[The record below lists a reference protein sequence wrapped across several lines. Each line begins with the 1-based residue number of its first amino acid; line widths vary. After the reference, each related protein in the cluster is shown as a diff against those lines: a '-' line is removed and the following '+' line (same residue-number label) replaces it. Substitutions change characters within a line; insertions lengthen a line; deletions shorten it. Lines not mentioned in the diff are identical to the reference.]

1 MSRRWGVLISM
12 SINGLL
18 QSLLART
25 RALEIL
31 PWVLALVFTAA
42 IAYRLAE
49 LTWRVVPLTELHETV
64 PPETSNVVAPVRAA
78 VPESSVSQWSLF
90 GKVEVAPVAQV
101 EEQVV
106 VPETRLNL
114 TLLGVIAST
123 TKSTAKA
130 IISDPSGNEDYY
142 SVGMPVPGGA
152 TVDEIH
158 EDYVMLRRN
167 NRLEVLRLPQ
177 DDESGTMGR
186 PSGMSY
192 TPEAPARRVPPP
204 SVGGDNRSTG
214 AMLRQY
220 RDALNQDPQS
230 VFDLVRA
237 EPYREGDRVVG
248 YRISPGRD
256 RQLLARFGLRSGDV
270 VTAINGVRLDNPMR
284 GLEVMQNLQTASQM
298 SLEVIRNGV
307 TQNFSFNVE

>member
-1 MSRRWGVLISM
+1 M
-12 SINGLL
+12 
-18 QSLLART
+18 LART
-25 RALEIL
+25 RALEVL

-49 LTWRVVPLTELHETV
+49 LTWRIVPVTELQETV
-64 PPETSNVVAPVRAA
+64 PPEVSNVPAPTRVAEVQT
-78 VPESSVSQWSLF
+78 SVSQWSLF
-90 GKVEVAPVAQV
+90 GKVEVAPVAEV
-101 EEQVV
+101 EQEIV

-114 TLLGVIAST
+114 TLLGVIASS
-123 TKSTAKA
+123 TKATAKA

-152 TVDEIH
+152 TVEEIH
-158 EDYVMLRRN
+158 PDHVMLRRN

-177 DDESGTMGR
+177 DEELGGGMR
-186 PSGMSY
+186 PPVGAQY
-192 TPEAPARRVPPP
+192 TPETSTRRMPAPGV
-204 SVGGDNRSTG
+204 SGDHQSTG
-214 AMLRQY
+214 TMLRQY

-237 EPYREGDRVVG
+237 EPFKEGDRLVG

-270 VTAINGVRLDNPMR
+270 VTAVNGVRLDNPMR
-284 GLEVMQNLQTASQM
+284 GLEIMQNLQTASQM